1 MRLPRSRWTVAGI
14 GVIVI
19 VVLASVLLSRVAG
32 PSAARASS
40 HPVSAADATRPPWYG
55 LEVLRDHVTFTGSPT
70 ATPPPEPAAA
80 GILVDIDT
88 GEILWQ
94 RNPHEQLPPAST
106 IKLLTSMVV
115 LENFSPDRLITAT
128 QQALF
133 AAGDETRMLIA
144 PGEKLTVR
152 ELMTG
157 LLMVSAND
165 AADVLAT
172 ETVGMQRFVGA
183 MNAQAAAIGL
193 QDTHAT
199 TPVGLDDS
207 AMHSSPYD
215 LAVLATLDYKHW
227 PLFRQI
233 VDTQQTVLPASPLHA
248 AFEMTNLDTLLTLYP
263 AAVGIKTGYTGN
275 AGNCLV
281 GLAVRDGHRLLSVL
295 MNEPD
300 YIFATTR
307 TLLDWGF
314 TQEGLPTQYPT
325 PTPKPTPT
333 PNATPAAPPPTPL

>member
-1 MRLPRSRWTVAGI
+1 MRLPRSRWTAAGI
-14 GVIVI
+14 GAIVI
-19 VVLASVLLSRVAG
+19 VVLAVLLVHGTA

-40 HPVSAADATRPPWYG
+40 HPVSATDATRTPWYG
-55 LEVLRDHVTFTGSPT
+55 LTVLRDHVVFSGAPAATGPPIT
-70 ATPPPEPAAA
+70 ATA

-88 GEILWQ
+88 GQILWQ
-94 RNPHEQLPPAST
+94 RNPHEELPPAST

-115 LENFSPDRLITAT
+115 LENFPPAKLITAT
-128 QQALF
+128 PDALF
-133 AAGDETRMLIA
+133 AGGDETTMHID
-144 PGEKLTVR
+144 PGEKLTVQ

-157 LLMVSAND
+157 MLMVSAND
-165 AADVLAT
+165 AANVLAT
-172 ETVGMQRFVGA
+172 KTVGMDKFVAA
-183 MNAQAAAIGL
+183 MNAQAAAVGL

-199 TPVGLDDS
+199 SPVGLDDDSMYSS
-207 AMHSSPYD
+207 AYD
-215 LAVLATLDYKHW
+215 LAVLATLDYTHW
-227 PLFRQI
+227 PLFRSI
-233 VDTQQTVLPASPLHA
+233 VDTQQTVLPASSLHGE
-248 AFEMTNLDTLLTLYP
+248 FDMTNVDQLLQLYP

-281 GLAVRDGHRLLSVL
+281 GLAIRDGHRLLSVL

-300 YIFATTR
+300 YIFATSR

-333 PNATPAAPPPTPL
+333 PAPATAPA

>member
-1 MRLPRSRWTVAGI
+1 MRLPRARRATAGI
-14 GVIVI
+14 GAIVI
-19 VVLASVLLSRVAG
+19 VVLATMLLAG
-32 PSAARASS
+32 CGAAARASS
-40 HPVSAADATRPPWYG
+40 RPVSASDANRKPWYG
-55 LEVLRDHVTFTGSPT
+55 LTVLRDHIAFTGAPT
-70 ATPPPEPAAA
+70 AAGPPITASS

-88 GEILWQ
+88 GQILWQ
-94 RNPHEQLPPAST
+94 HEPHRRLAPAST

-115 LENFSPDRLITAT
+115 LENFAPTRLITAT
-128 QQALF
+128 PEALF
-133 AAGDETRMLIA
+133 AGTDETTMHID
-144 PGEKLTVR
+144 PGEKLTVQ

-165 AADVLAT
+165 AANVLAT
-172 ETVGMQRFVGA
+172 ETVGMEKFVAA
-183 MNAQAAAIGL
+183 MNAQAQAVGL

-199 TPVGLDDS
+199 SPVGLDDDNMYSS
-207 AMHSSPYD
+207 AYD
-215 LAVLATLDYKHW
+215 LAVLATLDYTHW
-227 PLFRQI
+227 QLFRDI
-233 VDTQQTVLPASPLHA
+233 VDTQQTVLPASALHSE
-248 AFEMTNLDTLLTLYP
+248 FELTNVDQLLQLYP

-300 YIFATTR
+300 YIFATSR

-325 PTPKPTPT
+325 PTPKPTPA
-333 PNATPAAPPPTPL
+333 PSPSLAAATPAAHT

>member
-1 MRLPRSRWTVAGI
+1 MRLPRSRWTAAGI
-14 GVIVI
+14 GAIVI
-19 VVLASVLLSRVAG
+19 VVVVALVVVRTG

-40 HPVSAADATRPPWYG
+40 HGVSADDVTRKPWYG
-55 LEVLRDHVTFTGSPT
+55 LHVLDDHVTFTGTPT
-70 ATPPPEPAAA
+70 ATPPPNTASA

-88 GEILWQ
+88 GDILWQ
-94 RNPHEQLPPAST
+94 RNPHEQRAPAST

-115 LENFSPDRLITAT
+115 LENFAPTKLITAT
-128 QQALF
+128 PKALF
-133 AAGDETRMLIA
+133 AGGDETRMLID
-144 PGEKLTVR
+144 PGDKLTVQ

-165 AADVLAT
+165 AANVLAT
-172 ETVGMQRFVGA
+172 ETVGMEKFVGA

-199 TPVGLDDS
+199 SPVGLDNPDMYSS
-207 AMHSSPYD
+207 AYD

-227 PLFRQI
+227 PLFRSI
-233 VDTQQTVLPASPLHA
+233 VDTRQAVLPASSLHS
-248 AFEMTNLDTLLTLYP
+248 AFELTNVDQLLELYP
-263 AAVGIKTGYTGN
+263 DAVGIKTGYTGN

-295 MNEPD
+295 MNQAS
-300 YIFATTR
+300 YIFATSR
-307 TLLDWGF
+307 ALLDWGF
-314 TQEGLPTQYPT
+314 TQEGLPTEYPT

-333 PNATPAAPPPTPL
+333 STPTATPASPVPT

>member
-1 MRLPRSRWTVAGI
+1 MRLPRPRWTLAGI

-19 VVLASVLLSRVAG
+19 VVLASLLLSRAVG

-40 HPVSAADATRPPWYG
+40 HPVSASDVARKPWYG
-55 LEVLRDHVTFTGSPT
+55 LTVLRDHVVFTGSPT
-70 ATPPPEPAAA
+70 ATPPPITATA

-94 RNPHEQLPPAST
+94 RNPHEQLAPAST

-115 LENFSPDRLITAT
+115 LQNFPATKLITAT
-128 QQALF
+128 PNALF
-133 AAGDETRMLIA
+133 AGGDETRMLID
-144 PGEKLTVR
+144 PGEKLTVQ

-165 AADVLAT
+165 AANVLAT
-172 ETVGMQRFVGA
+172 ETVGMEKFVAA
-183 MNAQAAAIGL
+183 MNAQAAALGL
-193 QDTHAT
+193 RDTHAT
-199 TPVGLDDS
+199 SPVGLDDDNMYSS
-207 AMHSSPYD
+207 AYD
-215 LAVLATLDYKHW
+215 LAVLAALDYTRW
-227 PLFRQI
+227 PLFRTI
-233 VDTQQTVLPASPLHA
+233 VDTQQTVLPASSLHSE
-248 AFEMTNLDTLLTLYP
+248 FELTNVDQLLQLYP

-300 YIFATTR
+300 YIFATSR

-325 PTPKPTPT
+325 PTPKPTPK
-333 PNATPAAPPPTPL
+333 PAAPA

>member
-1 MRLPRSRWTVAGI
+1 MRLPRSRWTVAGM
-14 GVIVI
+14 GAIVI
-19 VVLASVLLSRVAG
+19 VVLATTLLAG
-32 PSAARASS
+32 CGAAAGASS
-40 HPVSAADATRPPWYG
+40 RPVSATDATRKPWYG
-55 LEVLRDHVTFTGSPT
+55 LKVLNDHVVFAG
-70 ATPPPEPAAA
+70 APAAAGPPIPATA

-88 GEILWQ
+88 GQILWQ
-94 RNPHEQLPPAST
+94 RNPHERVPPAST
-106 IKLLTSMVV
+106 IKLLTAMVV
-115 LENFSPDRLITAT
+115 LENFPPTKLITAT
-128 QQALF
+128 PDALF
-133 AAGDETRMLIA
+133 AGADETRMLID
-144 PGEKLTVR
+144 PGEKLTVQ

-165 AADVLAT
+165 AANVLAT
-172 ETVGMQRFVGA
+172 KTVGMEKFVAA

-199 TPVGLDDS
+199 SPVGLDDDDMYSS
-207 AMHSSPYD
+207 AYD
-215 LAVLATLDYKHW
+215 LAVLATLDYTHW
-227 PLFRQI
+227 SLFRSI
-233 VDTQQTVLPASPLHA
+233 VDTQQTVLPASPLHSE
-248 AFEMTNLDTLLTLYP
+248 FDLTNVDQLLELYP

-295 MNEPD
+295 LNEPS
-300 YIFATTR
+300 YIFATSR

-333 PNATPAAPPPTPL
+333 PAAAAAAATAST